1 MEVDKNK
8 GTEALEGAGKSETKK
23 APAKAAGKAPK
34 KAAGKS
40 RDIHHIITR
49 PLKDG
54 TVHHEHVYKTPQGG
68 PDFQGS
74 DEYSSAN
81 AADAGDHV
89 AQALGGG
96 DPDPASDP
104 AAGAPA
110 QGGAPA
116 PAPAEAPAQGD
127 PNAGM

>member
-1 MEVDKNK
+1 MAADKNK
-8 GTEALEGAGKSETKK
+8 GTEALEGASKPETKK
-23 APAKAAGKAPK
+23 APAKAAGKPAK
-34 KAAGKS
+34 KGAGKS
-40 RDIHHIITR
+40 RELHHIVTR

-54 TVHHEHVYKTPQGG
+54 TVHHEHIYKTPQGG

-96 DPDPASDP
+96 DPDPDSDP
-104 AAGAPA
+104 SMGAPA
-110 QGGAPA
+110 QAGAP
-116 PAPAEAPAQGD
+116 APAQGD
-127 PNAGM
+127 PSAGM